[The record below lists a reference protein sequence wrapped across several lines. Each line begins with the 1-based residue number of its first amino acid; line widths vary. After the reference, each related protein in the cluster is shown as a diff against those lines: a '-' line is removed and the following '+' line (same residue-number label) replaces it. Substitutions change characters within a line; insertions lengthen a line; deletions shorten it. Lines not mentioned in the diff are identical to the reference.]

1 MKKIIS
7 LLTAVSVC
15 FLFVGALP
23 SKKAAYNLNISYDN
37 IDYEISN
44 TLYGLSLEDISFGC
58 DGGLVSNL
66 VNNNSFEYEANS
78 LTGWTVDAA
87 NYNISSEKSMNE
99 NNKQYL
105 KVTVVETA
113 TIKNLG
119 FTEIYNYKTYEYN
132 EKKANTAD
140 MGFKSGEDYVFSAYF
155 RNEDFEGNIS
165 VSLEAKGNSEHYGFS
180 IDDCEN
186 WTKKEVIL
194 NSENTADGALKIVA
208 QGEGTFYIDFVSL
221 TPVSSYGYESDEW
234 KYVSLRTDL
243 YEAIKE
249 LSPSFI
255 KFPGG
260 CLVEG
265 DTLEDLYNW
274 KDTLG
279 PLEERKQITNIWSDD
294 NNGRSYVNS
303 NSMGYHEYFTLCDDL
318 NAIPIPVMNAGII
331 CQERCGYSD
340 KAEQYKNGALTTED
354 WESYLD
360 EIALRPG
367 TEEWNIYVQNIFDL
381 IEYANGD
388 KSTRWGL
395 QRIKNGHEEPFN
407 MQYIAIGNENWGE
420 VYWRNFDALYNEI
433 KEKYPDIT
441 IITNVG
447 TSFEGEAFDD
457 AWLTVNSK
465 YRDTVVDESYYTE
478 SGYLF
483 NNNDRYDSYERSG
496 AQVFVS
502 GYASSSDMGTLQTKA
517 NIYSA
522 IESASYLT
530 GLERNGDAVKMV
542 AYSPTL
548 AKVNSQCRENSLI
561 WFDSQET
568 VLTPDYFAL
577 LLFSNNYG
585 TNYITT
591 DFNEIENGIYQ
602 STTVDTEEQVIYVK
616 LVNNSNKKK
625 TVDINVSGFE
635 NVNSPSAQYMS
646 ENFKSACNE
655 AGESLKVAPRTEN
668 LRVKDNTVTYE
679 IKGMSVN
686 VIRIP
691 YGDNDGTSLYSLK
704 DYGIIIPYV
713 HPLIETV
720 IPSVLGIIVLVTCIT
735 IFASKYKQRKAN
747 KKKE

>member
-7 LLTAVSVC
+7 LFTVVSML

-23 SKKAAYNLNISYDN
+23 SKKADSDLNISYDN
-37 IDYEISN
+37 IDYEISDM
-44 TLYGLSLEDISFGC
+44 LYGLSLEDISFGC

-66 VNNNSFEYEANS
+66 VNNNSFEYEENS
-78 LTGWTVDAA
+78 LTGWEIDAA
-87 NYNISSEKSMNE
+87 NYNVSTEKSMNE

-105 KVTVVETA
+105 KVTVSETA
-113 TIKNLG
+113 TIRNLG

-132 EKKANTAD
+132 EKKADTAD
-140 MGFKSGEDYVFSAYF
+140 MGFKDGETYAFSAYF
-155 RNEDFEGNIS
+155 KNEDFEGSIS
-165 VSLEAKGNSEHYGFS
+165 VSLETKGNSEYYSFS
-180 IDDCEN
+180 IDDCEK
-186 WTKKEVIL
+186 WTKKEIL
-194 NSENTADGALKIVA
+194 FNSENTSDGALKIVA

-221 TPVSSYGYESDEW
+221 VPTSSYGYGSDTW
-234 KYVSLRTDL
+234 KYISLRTDL
-243 YEAIKE
+243 YEAVKE

-260 CLVEG
+260 CLTEG
-265 DTLEDLYNW
+265 DTLENLYNW

-279 PLEERKQITNIWSDD
+279 PLEERKQTTNIWSDD
-294 NNGRSYVNS
+294 NNGRNYVNT

-318 NAIPIPVMNAGII
+318 NAIPIPVVNAGII

-367 TEEWNIYVQNIFDL
+367 TEEWDIYVQNIFDL

-388 KSTRWGL
+388 KSTRWGS

-407 MQYIAIGNENWGE
+407 MQYIAIGSKNWGE

-441 IITNVG
+441 VITNPG
-447 TSFEGEAFDD
+447 TVYEGESFDD

-465 YRDTVVDESYYTE
+465 YRDTVVDEQYYTK

-502 GYASSSDMGTLQTKA
+502 GYAASSDIGTLQTKA
-517 NIYSA
+517 NLFSA
-522 IESASYLT
+522 VENASYLT
-530 GLERNGDAVKMV
+530 GLERNGDVVKMV
-542 AYSPTL
+542 AYSPTF
-548 AKVNSQCRENSLI
+548 AKINAQCRENSLI
-561 WFDSQET
+561 WFDSQQT

-577 LLFSNNYG
+577 MLFSNNFG

-591 DFNEIENGIYQ
+591 DFDEVENGIYQ
-602 STTVDTEEQVIYVK
+602 STTVDTKEQVIYVK
-616 LVNNSNKKK
+616 LVNSSNKDK
-625 TVDINVSGFE
+625 TVDINISGFE
-635 NVNSPSAQYMS
+635 NVNNPSVQYLS

-655 AGESLKVAPRTEN
+655 VGESLKVAPRTEH
-668 LRVKDNTVTYE
+668 LRVNDNTVTYE
-679 IKGMSVN
+679 MKGLSVN
-686 VIRIP
+686 VVRIP
-691 YGDNDGTSLYSLK
+691 YGDNDGTSLYKLK
-704 DYGIIIPYV
+704 DYGIVIPYV
-713 HPLIETV
+713 HPIIEVV
-720 IPSVLGIIVLVTCIT
+720 IPSVLGIIVLATGVTILV
-735 IFASKYKQRKAN
+735 SKYKQRKRN